1 MAKPKKTATKKASIA
16 LGSIPKLTLSMP
28 LDAAKAKAIQRCIAK
43 GTLKITISKV
53 DLGAGRVGDAWL
65 YD

>member
-1 MAKPKKTATKKASIA
+1 MAKPRKTGTKASIA
-16 LGSIPKLTLSMP
+16 MASIPKLTLEMP
-28 LDAAKAKAIQRCIAK
+28 LDAARVKAIQRCIEK

-53 DLGAGRVGDAWL
+53 DLAAGRAGDPWL

>member
-1 MAKPKKTATKKASIA
+1 MARAKKTGTKASIA
-16 LGSIPKLTLSMP
+16 ASIPKLTLEMP
-28 LDAAKAKAIQRCIAK
+28 LDEAKVKAIKRCIEK

-53 DLGAGRVGDAWL
+53 DLAAGRAGDPWL

>member
-1 MAKPKKTATKKASIA
+1 MARAKKTGTKTSVSVA
-16 LGSIPKLTLSMP
+16 SIPKLTLEMA
-28 LDAAKAKAIQRCIAK
+28 LDDAKIKAIQRCIEK

-53 DLGAGRVGDAWL
+53 DLAAGRAGDPWL

>member
-1 MAKPKKTATKKASIA
+1 MARAKKTGTSKASIEA
-16 LGSIPKLTLSMP
+16 SLPKLTIEAK
-28 LDAAKAKAIQRCIAK
+28 LDEAKVKAIQRCLEK

-53 DLGAGRVGDAWL
+53 NLGVARDDQPWL

>member
-1 MAKPKKTATKKASIA
+1 MARKRAKGPTISAS
-16 LGSIPKLTLSMP
+16 GGIPKVTLSMP
-28 LDAAKAKAIQRCIAK
+28 LDPKRIKAIQRCIAK

-53 DLGAGRVGDAWL
+53 DLATGRIGDGWI